1 MNKYFYIVFTSIL
14 IVIFSV
20 GFYAY
25 KTINTKNQIKVDNT
39 NSSSNNSLEGKKFV
53 WLKSELSLN
62 NEVITPIN
70 KDSYFISFEDD
81 NKLRI
86 GTDCNSGFGEYEIK
100 DNKINFGNIT
110 STEKYC
116 PDSQEGIFYNELIS
130 AESFELQSDGNLI
143 IDIKIG
149 KLYLKEVNSIEQ
161 VNGAITSKNPLIGKE
176 YKWLRTELNNNKIIL
191 PKVQG
196 KFSLTFSEDL
206 KFSVQTDCN
215 SNGGMYSFEESKL
228 SFKDIVATRMYCENS
243 QEEVFIRDLQKTSS
257 YEILLDETLILN
269 FSDNSGRIYL
279 R

>member
-20 GFYAY
+20 GFYTY
-25 KTINTKNQIKVDNT
+25 KTINNKNQNNNISVKP
-39 NSSSNNSLEGKKFV
+39 SSKNLLNGKKFV
-53 WLKSELSLN
+53 WIRSELSLN

-70 KDSYFISFEDD
+70 KESYFVSFEGDS
-81 NKLRI
+81 KVRI
-86 GTDCNSGFGEYEIK
+86 GTDCNSGFGEYEISE
-100 DNKINFGNIT
+100 NKINFGNIT

-130 AESFELQSDGNLI
+130 AESFELQKDGNLI

-149 KLYLKEVNSIEQ
+149 KLFMQEINSIEQ
-161 VNGAITSKNPLIGKE
+161 VNGAVTSINPLIGKE
-176 YKWLRTELNNNKIIL
+176 YKWLRTELKNNNIVL
-191 PKVQG
+191 PLVQG
-196 KFSLTFSEDL
+196 KFSLIFSEDL

-215 SNGGMYSFEESKL
+215 SNGGNYSFEESRL

-257 YEILLDETLILN
+257 YEILPDETLILN
-269 FSDNSGRIYL
+269 FSDNSGRIYF